1 MLQNTDKT
9 RQRYE
14 TSTTPPNE
22 KQRYQLTGTYTDL
35 AEVVKG
41 LFEAG
46 ILQGNQSDFFND
58 LCSLL
63 QVKQTNLKDLIK
75 GITNRK
81 KDDFPVIDSMKRHL
95 TKWKNKIIKT
105 RNENE
110 KTRIWIEKLIKNK
123 ALKHDNAKSVLQM

>member
-1 MLQNTDKT
+1 MLQNTNKT

-14 TSTTPPNE
+14 TSTIPPNE

-63 QVKQTNLKDLIK
+63 QVKQTNLKDLLK
-75 GITNRK
+75 GIIRRKERKLNDIGTKISLALILWKARLETDNKMRK
-81 KDDFPVIDSMKRHL
+81 KEKIRVKKLGFLID
-95 TKWKNKIIKT
+95 
-105 RNENE
+105 
-110 KTRIWIEKLIKNK
+110 
-123 ALKHDNAKSVLQM
+123 

>member
-35 AEVVKG
+35 AEAVKG

-63 QVKQTNLKDLIK
+63 QVKQTNLKDLLK
-75 GITNRK
+75 GIIRRKERKLNDIGTKISLALILWKARLETDNKMRK
-81 KDDFPVIDSMKRHL
+81 KEKIRVKKLGFLID
-95 TKWKNKIIKT
+95 
-105 RNENE
+105 
-110 KTRIWIEKLIKNK
+110 
-123 ALKHDNAKSVLQM
+123 

>member
-14 TSTTPPNE
+14 TSTTSPNE

-63 QVKQTNLKDLIK
+63 QVKQTNLKDLLK
-75 GITNRK
+75 GIIRRKERKLNDIGTKISLALLLWKARLETDNKMRK
-81 KDDFPVIDSMKRHL
+81 KEKIRVKKLGFLID
-95 TKWKNKIIKT
+95 
-105 RNENE
+105 
-110 KTRIWIEKLIKNK
+110 
-123 ALKHDNAKSVLQM
+123 

>member
-46 ILQGNQSDFFND
+46 ILQGNQSVFFND
-58 LCSLL
+58 LCNLL
-63 QVKQTNLKDLIK
+63 QVKQTNLKDLLK
-75 GITNRK
+75 GIIRRK
-81 KDDFPVIDSMKRHL
+81 RSVTENACTKVGVALLLWRTSLEASKDIREEE
-95 TKWKNKIIKT
+95 KIRVK
-105 RNENE
+105 
-110 KTRIWIEKLIKNK
+110 KLGF
-123 ALKHDNAKSVLQM
+123 

>member
-63 QVKQTNLKDLIK
+63 QVKQTNLKDLLK
-75 GITNRK
+75 GIIRRKERKLNDIGTKISIALILWKARLETDNKMRK
-81 KDDFPVIDSMKRHL
+81 KEKIRVKKLGFLID
-95 TKWKNKIIKT
+95 
-105 RNENE
+105 
-110 KTRIWIEKLIKNK
+110 
-123 ALKHDNAKSVLQM
+123 

>member
-58 LCSLL
+58 LCCLL
-63 QVKQTNLKDLIK
+63 QVKQTNLKDLLK
-75 GITNRK
+75 GIRRRK
-81 KDDFPVIDSMKRHL
+81 GVGGTITKIGTALISWKKRL
-95 TKWKNKIIKT
+95 DIESIRKEKEKIRVKKMGLL
-105 RNENE
+105 N
-110 KTRIWIEKLIKNK
+110 
-123 ALKHDNAKSVLQM
+123 